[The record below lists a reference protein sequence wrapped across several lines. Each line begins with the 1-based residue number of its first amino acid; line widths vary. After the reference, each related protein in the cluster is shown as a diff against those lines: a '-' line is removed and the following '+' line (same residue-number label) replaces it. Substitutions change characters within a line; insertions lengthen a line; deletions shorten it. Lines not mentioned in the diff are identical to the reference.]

1 MNWLQKLFQNAKE
14 KSVSTNGGIELL
26 TRLVS
31 PELGTQGLMERY
43 RKSLY
48 VFACISKIAEKVG
61 SIEINLNQIMN
72 SKGDMKQLVT
82 HPALDL
88 IYRPN
93 KLQTKSEFLMT
104 TIINKKT
111 AGDAFIYKVRNNS
124 GRVVELWNLR
134 PDLMTIITDPV
145 RVIAGYK
152 MTRADGKVVTFEPD
166 EIIHFKDYP
175 DPLNSYSGV
184 SALMPA
190 SIRVQTEEFATRYQR
205 DFFLNSARPDA
216 VLKSPKKLLSKQK
229 AELKKN
235 WNRGH
240 QGIKNSSKIGLLE
253 GGIEYQL
260 ISLTQKDM
268 DYIEGIKMTRDDIL
282 VAFRMTKTVLG
293 ITEDVNRAN
302 SEAAMYVFLSEVIVP
317 EMRAIIEKLNEE
329 MLYPDFGE
337 NLYYSFVDPTPANRE
352 LQLKEYTDGLTNN
365 WLLINEVRQKENLPP
380 VKGGWSIYMPIMNT
394 AVGGLSAED
403 QQKMIKRIEK
413 DSDFNEKII
422 EAKKK
427 SEEPKYNFKGR
438 NALKEKLNL
447 YERIAKEM
455 IKTVVVKKKG
465 KKEESVGRPMLE
477 NPEVRKMYAEMVNKK
492 IDAKSMKLKEGMDDF
507 AIRQKARVVAALAK
521 KAKQLKKK
529 LTVESIF
536 NKSKEE
542 TITLE
547 FIVPYIEEFLKEAG
561 LDSLNSIAPQEVF
574 TMDKK
579 RIQDFI
585 KKRAE
590 MFAESVN
597 NTTLEGLDRTLSE
610 GLSEGEGLSGLMDR
624 VESVYEDFPLYRSEL
639 IARTEATA
647 ANNEGILE
655 SFKQSEIV
663 NGKEWINAGDGRVR
677 IEHQNKPIGVG
688 GEIVLNDKKFS
699 NGLQYPS
706 EPNCRCV
713 LGGAFIE

>member
-1 MNWLQKLFQNAKE
+1 MNWLQKIFQNSQE

-26 TRLVS
+26 QRLVS

-61 SIEINLNQIMN
+61 SIEINLNQILN

-93 KLQTKSEFLMT
+93 KIQTKSEFLMT

-124 GRVVELWNLR
+124 GKVVELWNLR
-134 PDLMTIITDPV
+134 PDLMTIVTDPV
-145 RVIAGYK
+145 RIVAEYK
-152 MTRADGKVVTFEPD
+152 MTRSDGKTVTFQPD

-175 DPLNSYSGV
+175 DPLNAYNGV

-229 AELKKN
+229 AELRKN
-235 WNRGH
+235 WNRQH

-253 GGIEYQL
+253 GGMEYQL

-317 EMRAIIEKLNEE
+317 EMRAIVEKLNEE
-329 MLYPDFGE
+329 MIYPDFGE
-337 NLYYSFVDPTPANRE
+337 NFYLSFVDPTPANRE

-365 WLLINEVRQKENLPP
+365 WLLINEVRQRENLPP
-380 VKGGWSIYMPIMNT
+380 VKGGWSLYMPIMNA

-403 QQKMIKRIEK
+403 QKKMIKMVEK
-413 DSDFNEKII
+413 DSESNEKII
-422 EAKKK
+422 KAKQLADI
-427 SEEPKYNFKGR
+427 PTYNFKGR
-438 NALKEKLNL
+438 KKLKDKISL
-447 YERIAKEM
+447 YEKIAKEM
-455 IKTVVVKKKG
+455 VRKTIKGKKKG
-465 KKEESVGRPMLE
+465 VETKRPMIQD
-477 NPEVRKMYAEMVNKK
+477 PEIRKMYAEMVNKK
-492 IDAKSMKLKEGMDDF
+492 IDAKSMKLKDGMDEF
-507 AIRQKARVVAALAK
+507 ALRQKARVMDKLAK
-521 KAKQLKKK
+521 KVKMKKK
-529 LTVESIF
+529 FVIDSIF

-542 TITLE
+542 TIAIE

-561 LDSLNSIAPQEVF
+561 LDSLNSIAPAETF
-574 TMDKK
+574 STDLK
-579 RIQDFI
+579 RVQDFI

-590 MFAESVN
+590 LFAESVN
-597 NTTLEGLDRTLSE
+597 STTLSGLETTLAEGIE
-610 GLSEGEGLSGLMDR
+610 AGEGITALMDR
-624 VESVYEDFPLYRSEL
+624 VESVYEAFPSYRSEL
-639 IARTEATA
+639 VARTEATA

-655 SFKQSEIV
+655 SFKQSDVV
-663 NGKEWINAGDGRVR
+663 NGKEWINSGDARVR
-677 IEHQNKPIGVG
+677 VEHQDGVGVG
-688 GEIVLNDKKFS
+688 GEIVKVGEKFS

>member
-1 MNWLQKLFQNAKE
+1 MNWLQKLFQNSKE

-26 TRLVS
+26 QRLVS

-104 TIINKKT
+104 TVINKKT

-124 GRVVELWNLR
+124 GKVVELWNLR
-134 PDLMTIITDPV
+134 PDLMTIVTDPV
-145 RVIAGYK
+145 RIVAEYK
-152 MTRADGKVVTFEPD
+152 MTRADGKVVTFQPED
-166 EIIHFKDYP
+166 IIHFKDYP

-229 AELKKN
+229 AELRKN
-235 WNRGH
+235 WNRQH

-253 GGIEYQL
+253 GGMEYQL

-329 MLYPDFGE
+329 MLYIDFGE
-337 NLYYSFVDPTPANRE
+337 NFYYSFVDPTPANRE
-352 LQLKEYTDGLTNN
+352 LILKEYTDALTNN
-365 WLLINEVRQKENLPP
+365 WMLINEVRQKENLPP
-380 VKGGWSIYMPIMNT
+380 VKGGWSLYMPIMNA

-403 QQKMIKRIEK
+403 QQKMFKMIEK
-413 DSDFNEKII
+413 DSEGNEKII
-422 EAKKK
+422 KAKQLADT
-427 SEEPKYNFKGR
+427 PFYNFKGR
-438 NALKEKLNL
+438 KQLKDKMEL
-447 YERIAKEM
+447 YEKIAKQM
-455 IKTVVVKKKG
+455 VKTVIKKKKG
-465 KKEESVGRPMLE
+465 VGETKRPMLVDL
-477 NPEVRKMYAEMVNKK
+477 EVRKMYIEMVNKK
-492 IDAKSMKLKEGMDDF
+492 IDAKSLKLKEGMDDF
-507 AIRQKARVVAALAK
+507 AMRQKARVMDKLAK
-521 KAKQLKKK
+521 KVKVMKKK
-529 LTVESIF
+529 FSIDTIF
-536 NKSKEE
+536 NKTKEE
-542 TITLE
+542 AIAFE
-547 FIVPYIEEFLKEAG
+547 FITPYIEEFLKEAG
-561 LDSLNSIAPQEVF
+561 LDSLNSIAPAETF
-574 TMDKK
+574 SMDIK
-579 RIQDFI
+579 RIKDFL

-590 MFAESVN
+590 LFAESVN
-597 NTTLEGLDRTLSE
+597 STTLTGLETTLSE
-610 GLSEGEGLSGLMDR
+610 GIEAGEGITALMDR
-624 VESVYEDFPLYRSEL
+624 VESVYEEFPSYRSEL
-639 IARTEATA
+639 VARTEATA

-655 SFKQSEIV
+655 SFKQSEVV

-677 IEHQNKPIGVG
+677 IEHQDQPVGVG
-688 GEIVLNDKKFS
+688 GEIVKNTEKFS
-699 NGLQYPS
+699 NGLQYPQ